1 MDHDR
6 DLPITQTV
14 KRLTNLIQIELHFP
28 FQSCVIVRIF
38 DMILHD
44 QISFLLFNE
53 SRDGF

>member
-1 MDHDR
+1 
-6 DLPITQTV
+6 
-14 KRLTNLIQIELHFP
+14 LHFP
-28 FQSCVIVRIF
+28 FQSCVIIRIF